1 MRITYFMHSL
11 SLSLSL
17 PKTK

>member
-17 PKTK
+17 PKKK

>member
-1 MRITYFMHSL
+1 MRITYFMHFL